1 MTLDQRPSGRR
12 AQAATNDEIILRAA
26 REVFVADPTAPVA
39 AVAAHAG
46 VGISAIYRRYA
57 SKEALLAQLCLMGQD
72 IYLAEVERALADE
85 GDPWSAFVE
94 WLERIVDADTHALT
108 VRLAGLFR
116 PGIEHIERAERMR
129 RLGTR
134 LFNRTRAAGR
144 LRRGLTFVDL
154 GLLLELLST
163 TSLGDAARTSELRRR
178 YLRVVIDGIAAGSA
192 HPLPGR
198 APTWEEQTERWTP
211 TA

>member
-1 MTLDQRPSGRR
+1 MPDQRRRGRW
-12 AQAATNDEIILRAA
+12 AQAAANDETILRAA

-46 VGISAIYRRYA
+46 VGISAIYRRYG
-57 SKEALLAQLCLMGQD
+57 SKEELLARLCLIGQD

-116 PGIEHIERAERMR
+116 PGVEHIERAERMR

-144 LRRGLTFVDL
+144 LRRGLAFVDI

-163 TSLGDAARTSELRRR
+163 TRLGNAERTAELRRR
-178 YLRVVIDGIAAGSA
+178 YLAVVIDGIAAGPTD
-192 HPLPGR
+192 PLPGR
-198 APTWEEQTERWTP
+198 VPTWAEQTERWTP